1 MTTAVWMLEASAFGL
16 AAWLL
21 AAARLPAMIGA
32 MVPRT
37 ATVLRTTRAM
47 ALAIATAVTVEE
59 AAVSVAVVA
68 STATCRRPFGRGGGQ
83 SRTAAPASFRRRGGA
98 ARREGASGAGRGWG
112 VAIASELAGARRR
125 GLSASEFPPAVSPAD
140 FRARLL

>member
-21 AAARLPAMIGA
+21 AAARLPAMIEA

-37 ATVLRTTRAM
+37 ATVLRTTRAV
-47 ALAIATAVTVEE
+47 ALVIATAVTVEE

-68 STATCRRPFGRGGGQ
+68 STADL
-83 SRTAAPASFRRRGGA
+83 
-98 ARREGASGAGRGWG
+98 
-112 VAIASELAGARRR
+112 ILAVR
-125 GLSASEFPPAVSPAD
+125 
-140 FRARLL
+140 